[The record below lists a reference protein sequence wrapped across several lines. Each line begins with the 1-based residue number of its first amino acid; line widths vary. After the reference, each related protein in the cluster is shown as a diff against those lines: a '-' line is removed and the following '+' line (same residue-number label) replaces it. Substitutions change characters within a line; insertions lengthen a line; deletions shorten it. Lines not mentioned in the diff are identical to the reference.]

1 MVVPMN
7 IKVDKILSV
16 FLWLVAIHSFLV
28 GIGLIIL
35 PSSAFEFLGF
45 DPTFDRFFSTQ
56 GGVFHIAMSVGY
68 AMAGYDKIKNERLIV
83 FTIIVKFIAT
93 IFLITYFVFISSH
106 WMIILSGISDLL
118 MGVIVM
124 YLYKALIKE
133 SYFDQSLL

>member
-7 IKVDKILSV
+7 IKADKILSV

-28 GIGLIIL
+28 GIGLIVL
-35 PSSAFEFLGF
+35 PSSTFEFLGF
-45 DPTFDRFFSTQ
+45 DPTFVRFFSTQ
-56 GGVFHIAMSVGY
+56 GGVFHIAMAVGY
-68 AMAGYDKIKNERLIV
+68 AMAGYDKIKYEQLIV

-93 IFLITYFVFISSH
+93 IFLITYFVFISSL

-118 MGVIVM
+118 MVVIVR

-133 SYFDQSLL
+133 SYFDREPK